1 MTLTS
6 ATSTPG
12 SASALL
18 AERLEALRVERE
30 QVLAESR
37 LEAVGDV
44 ADRATNVEATIRL
57 QLLDERIATIEL
69 EIEQAGRQ
77 QHTDGVVS
85 VGDVVTLDLGDGP
98 ETYVVGSVE
107 QASAGVDTVTP
118 ASPLG
123 RAIVG
128 AEVGTTVT
136 YSPRSGVKLSAVIV
150 SAETA

>member
-6 ATSTPG
+6 ATNP
-12 SASALL
+12 SALL
-18 AERLEALRVERE
+18 AERLEALRAERD

-57 QLLDERIATIEL
+57 QLLDERIATLEL
-69 EIEQAGRQ
+69 EIADAARQ

-107 QASAGVDTVTP
+107 QAAAGVDTVTP

-123 RAIVG
+123 RAIIG
-128 AEVGTTVT
+128 AEVGSTVT
-136 YSPRSGVKLSAVIV
+136 YSPRSGVSLTAVVVAAESA
-150 SAETA
+150 